1 MARLDANGDVS
12 WQIRL
17 WEMIVRGYFGRGG
30 DRWLPRNS
38 GSCHARSRCQLDRQR
53 RSKTVA
59 RLKIK
64 DEMCTKKLALSSER
78 FKFNQFVYFWLKSLY
93 FKLNCLS

>member
-12 WQIRL
+12 WRIQL
-17 WEMIVRGYFGRGG
+17 WEMIVRGYFGRGE
-30 DRWLPRNS
+30 DRWLPRKS
-38 GSCHARSRCQLDRQR
+38 GSCHARSRCQLVRQR

-64 DEMCTKKLALSSER
+64 DKMCTKKLALSSKR
-78 FKFNQFVYFWLKSLY
+78 FVLNQFVYLFIKKVYIS
-93 FKLNCLS
+93 N